1 MDGLVVESA
10 SPQAWTILS
19 KGAFAFLTIPDTA
32 AVDAMQQ
39 AAGGVEGDL
48 RLVIGDTGIAGWAG
62 FLAVTS
68 DKDLCRQLDLDTN
81 SRVVIIATEGATDP
95 KVYENIVG
103 TSPDRIDIKRI

>member
-39 AAGGVEGDL
+39 AAGGVEGDY
-48 RLVIGDTGIAGWAG
+48 ASSS
-62 FLAVTS
+62 VT
-68 DKDLCRQLDLDTN
+68 QG
-81 SRVVIIATEGATDP
+81 SRDGRDFWL
-95 KVYENIVG
+95 
-103 TSPDRIDIKRI
+103 